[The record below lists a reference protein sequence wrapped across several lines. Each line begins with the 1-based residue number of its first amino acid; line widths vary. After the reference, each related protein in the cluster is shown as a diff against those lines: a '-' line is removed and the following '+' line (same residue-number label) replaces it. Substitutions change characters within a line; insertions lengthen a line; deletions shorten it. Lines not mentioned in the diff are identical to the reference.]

1 MYFQDEAEAALKA
14 KPQPSLTMA
23 EVDEQSARLKY
34 RGLKGNV
41 RDHKTC
47 QDLLRYFEESGAQ
60 FQPSTYLE
68 FLAQMNYCF
77 TYEDNIRSSMEAR
90 RKASANRQRNLTQT
104 ENIMMPVFYTKRQV
118 WNHEVFSALI
128 KAISTLED
136 LELMLQC
143 RRILVGIFKEV
154 PFEIDRSLLQSFDI
168 IVEQPLPNPLLVM
181 CL

>member
-1 MYFQDEAEAALKA
+1 
-14 KPQPSLTMA
+14 
-23 EVDEQSARLKY
+23 
-34 RGLKGNV
+34 
-41 RDHKTC
+41 
-47 QDLLRYFEESGAQ
+47 
-60 FQPSTYLE
+60 
-68 FLAQMNYCF
+68 
-77 TYEDNIRSSMEAR
+77 MEAR